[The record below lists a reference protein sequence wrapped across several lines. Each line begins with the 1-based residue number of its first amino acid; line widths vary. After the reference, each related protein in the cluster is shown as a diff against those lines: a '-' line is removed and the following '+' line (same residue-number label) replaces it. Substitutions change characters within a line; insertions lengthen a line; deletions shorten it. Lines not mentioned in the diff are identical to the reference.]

1 MVPGFKYIYIYIE
14 RERERGREIKTE
26 RESSSMH
33 TYIHMYKE
41 RTLKCVCMGFV
52 GGGLCHMA
60 PRLGPEYV
68 YIWSGTVGPR
78 FGRSYIF
85 YIFLSVR
92 YVVPVVPGF
101 KYIYI

>member
-1 MVPGFKYIYIYIE
+1 M
-14 RERERGREIKTE
+14 RERASVCI
-26 RESSSMH
+26 H
-33 TYIHMYKE
+33 IHMYKE
-41 RTLKCVCMGFV
+41 RALECVCMGFV

-78 FGRSYIF
+78 FGRSSTK

-92 YVVPVVPGF
+92 YVVPVVPEF
-101 KYIYI
+101 KYIYIYIY

>member
-1 MVPGFKYIYIYIE
+1 MVPVVPGFKYIYIE
-14 RERERGREIKTE
+14 RERERERERDKDRE
-26 RESSSMH
+26 RESCSMH

-78 FGRSYIF
+78 FGCS
-85 YIFLSVR
+85 
-92 YVVPVVPGF
+92 
-101 KYIYI
+101 